1 MQLVNQRIYRGRC
14 IPFCHRSQ
22 VGIYRGSGG
31 AGVAEQS
38 LDMPETQALFKQVCS
53 EGVAKRMD

>member
-1 MQLVNQRIYRGRC
+1 MQRVDQCIHAGRC
-14 IPFCHRSQ
+14 VLIGDLGE
-22 VGIYRGSGG
+22 VGITCGSGW